1 MESFREA
8 LKRILTKREQS
19 QAIYGFD
26 ILGDM
31 ALIEIPD
38 ALQSKKKKIAH
49 TLLDTQ
55 QSVTRVYEKIG
66 EHEGKYRV
74 EKIAWLAGKKD
85 SVAHYKE
92 WGCVFHFDPG
102 TVFFN
107 PRLGTE
113 RQRVAEMISKNQTSA
128 VFFAGVGP
136 YAIQIAKHRSPKKVY
151 AVEWNPAAKPFFLLN
166 VVQNKV
172 DSLVHFSSGDINKI
186 PPKAEC
192 DHVILPAPET
202 ALNYLDTAIDWI
214 SPKGGMIHLYVFA
227 GDPDA
232 ESNARA
238 LVVEKTALLSR
249 STKIAFVRKV
259 SDFSPSKRQFCI
271 GVKVLSSSS
280 RLTSSSFKKKKI
292 AQRS

>member
-1 MESFREA
+1 MESFRES
-8 LKRILTKREQS
+8 LKRILSKKEQS

-26 ILGDM
+26 VLGDM
-31 ALIEIPD
+31 ALIEIPA
-38 ALQSKKKKIAH
+38 ALQTKKKKIAQ

-55 QSVTRVYEKIG
+55 QNVTRVYEKIG

-113 RQRVAEMISKNQTSA
+113 RQRVAEMVSKNKTTA

-136 YAIQIAKHRSPKKVY
+136 YAIQIAKHRAPKKVY
-151 AVEWNPAAKPFFLLN
+151 AVEWNPAAKPFFILN
-166 VVQNKV
+166 AVQNKV
-172 DSLVHFSSGDINKI
+172 NSLVQFSSGDISKI

-192 DHVILPAPET
+192 DHVVLPAPET
-202 ALNYLDTAIDWI
+202 ALDYLDVAMKWI
-214 SPKGGMIHLYVFA
+214 SPKGGMIHLYLFA

-232 ESNARA
+232 EKNAREKV
-238 LVVEKTALLSR
+238 LEKTKSFAR
-249 STKIAFVRKV
+249 KTKIAFIRKV
-259 SDFSPSKRQFCI
+259 SDFSPSKRQFCVR
-271 GVKVLSSSS
+271 VKVLPLFS
-280 RLTSSSFKKKKI
+280 RAKPSEFKKKK
-292 AQRS
+292 